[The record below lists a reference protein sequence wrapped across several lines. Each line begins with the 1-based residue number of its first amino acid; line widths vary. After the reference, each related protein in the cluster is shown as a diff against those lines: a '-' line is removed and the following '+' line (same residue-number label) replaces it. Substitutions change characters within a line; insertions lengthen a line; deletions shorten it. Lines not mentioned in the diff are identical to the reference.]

1 MATRFQIIK
10 KTRAGVFRCAV
21 DTGEAVNEIIEI
33 AKADPECLWVV
44 VKDRQRRRRQQ
55 VWRRSETEKIEFWWL
70 EE

>member
-10 KTRAGVFRCAV
+10 KTREGVFRCAV
-21 DTGEAVNEIIEI
+21 DTGEAVNEIIEQ
-33 AKADPECLWVV
+33 AKADPDAIWVV
-44 VKDRQRRRRQQ
+44 VKDRQKRRRQQ

>member
-10 KTRAGVFRCAV
+10 KTRDGVFRCAV
-21 DTGEAVNEIIEI
+21 DSGEAVNEIIEI
-33 AKADPECLWVV
+33 ARADPDAIWVV
-44 VKDRQRRRRQQ
+44 VKDRQRRRTQQ

>member
-10 KTRAGVFRCAV
+10 KTRDGVFRCSV
-21 DTGEAVNEIIEI
+21 NTGEAVNEIIEI
-33 AKADPECLWVV
+33 AKLDPDAIWVV

-55 VWRRSETEKIEFWWL
+55 VWRRSDDEKIEFWWL